1 MSYGPDASKEYLR
14 SAVLTAS
21 PEQLQLMLLDGAIR
35 FTTRGLEALR
45 QNQLEAMFNAM
56 DRAQRIALELGNGL
70 RREANPQL
78 FDQMVAVYDFVFR
91 RLVDAT
97 MQRDA
102 QAAEEALKILRH
114 QRETWAILAEKVKQ
128 HPQPEAAG
136 QARPGEVGGEVEESR
151 FVAEG

>member
-136 QARPGEVGGEVEESR
+136 QARPDKVGGEVEESR